1 VTNLPDPADPSSS
14 HRYISNAGEDIREM
28 LATIGVDSI
37 DRLFD
42 TIPNDVKLKEL
53 LDIPGP
59 WSEVETRRWFRDLAA
74 RNKTSIDHLSF
85 LGGGAYAHYQP
96 SCVDHLIQRAEFLTA
111 YTPYQPEVSQG
122 TLQSI
127 FEYQTHQCLLTGLDV
142 ANASLYDGST
152 ALCEAVLMAERLSK
166 GRKKVVLAK
175 SIHPHYV
182 QTVRTYIQNLGI
194 EIVEVPWGDDGR
206 VDLDALRAACD
217 GAFGV
222 AVQSPN
228 FFGVVEDYD
237 AIARATEGI
246 TKIAVVAEA
255 TSFGILTPP
264 GEHGFDICVSEGQA
278 WGVPTQFGGPY
289 VGFMVVR
296 DALKRHMP
304 GRLVGET
311 VDVDGKRAYVLTLAT
326 REQHIRRG
334 KATSNICTNQ
344 ALIALAANI
353 YLSLMGKQGLHEVAT
368 QCLQKTAYLRSKL
381 REIDGVELPFA
392 GPVYNEFAVR
402 TPFPAKEILA
412 GLEREKILGGI
423 PLGWFFEDRDRDFL
437 VAVTELHTREQ
448 LDRYAAALNAV
459 IPSVARDPGGRS
471 ARHEPIRA
479 TRAPDPSLSLGMTG
493 RAQ

>member
-1 VTNLPDPADPSSS
+1 MSNLPNPIEPTSS
-14 HRYISNAGEDIREM
+14 HRYIPNAGEDIREM

-42 TIPNDVKLKEL
+42 TIPAEVKLDAL

-59 WSEVETRRWFRDLAA
+59 WSEVESRQWFRGLAA
-74 RNKTSIDHLSF
+74 RNKTSADHVSF
-85 LGGGAYAHYQP
+85 LGGGAYSHYQP

-111 YTPYQPEVSQG
+111 YTPYQPEISQG

-152 ALCEAVLMAERLSK
+152 ALCEAVLLAERLTK
-166 GRKKVVLAK
+166 GKNRVVFAK
-175 SIHPHYV
+175 SIHPHYR
-182 QTVRTYIQNLGI
+182 QTVRTYVQNLGI
-194 EIVEVPWGDDGR
+194 EIVEVDWSDDGR

-217 GAFGV
+217 GAFAV

-228 FFGVVEDYD
+228 FLGVVEDYD
-237 AIARATEGI
+237 AIAQATEGI
-246 TKIAVVAEA
+246 TKISVVAEA

-264 GEHGFDICVSEGQA
+264 GQHGFDICCGEGQA
-278 WGVPTQFGGPY
+278 WGIPTQFGGPY

-353 YLSLMGKQGLHEVAT
+353 YLSLMGKQGLREVAT

-381 REIDGVELPFA
+381 REIAGVELPFA
-392 GPVYNEFAVR
+392 GPVYNEFVVR
-402 TPFPAKEILA
+402 MPFPAEQILRD
-412 GLEREKILGGI
+412 LEHEKFLGGI
-423 PLGWFFEDRDRDFL
+423 PIGMFFDGHERDFL
-437 VAVTELHTREQ
+437 VAVTELSSKEQ
-448 LDRYAAALNAV
+448 LDRYAAALSAV
-459 IPSVARDPGGRS
+459 ISRER
-471 ARHEPIRA
+471 R
-479 TRAPDPSLSLGMTG
+479 
-493 RAQ
+493 